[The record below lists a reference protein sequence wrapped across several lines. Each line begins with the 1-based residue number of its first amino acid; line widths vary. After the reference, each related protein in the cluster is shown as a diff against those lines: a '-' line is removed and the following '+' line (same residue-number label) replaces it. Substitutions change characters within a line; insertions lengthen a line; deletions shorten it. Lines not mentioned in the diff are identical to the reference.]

1 MFYLDSN
8 QDGFIST
15 SEFEGLQQLTGGSI
29 DENTLNW
36 MFSMMDTDLDQKI
49 SWNEAFVFA
58 QANDQNNGYRKTMS
72 FYSKTDQVN
81 AIF

>member
-1 MFYLDSN
+1 
-8 QDGFIST
+8 
-15 SEFEGLQQLTGGSI
+15 
-29 DENTLNW
+29 
-36 MFSMMDTDLDQKI
+36 MMDTDLDQRI
-49 SWNEAFVFA
+49 SWNEAFIFA